1 MADLGATERR
11 RRNRAMPPA
20 LYRFP
25 VGCLAVVLVYVGVST
40 ALFVATRSIL
50 FVALALPGLIVLGY
64 QALRRLR
71 ARQLLAEVRRTCAPR
86 GVRCLIIYSN
96 SPLWEGHVKTHWLPR
111 LGPMADILNWSERA
125 AWQESLAVRVFR
137 QFCFELPRRN
147 FNPAIIVFRG
157 LDDPFVFRF
166 FYAFHEAKEGRPLYL
181 NLLESQ
187 AFEALGV
194 PAEQPGTS
202 LTERPG
208 T

>member
-1 MADLGATERR
+1 
-11 RRNRAMPPA
+11 MPPP

-25 VGCLAVVLVYVGVST
+25 VGCLAVVLVYVGLST

-96 SPLWEGHVKTHWLPR
+96 SPLWEGHV
-111 LGPMADILNWSERA
+111 
-125 AWQESLAVRVFR
+125 ESLAVRVFR

-194 PAEQPGTS
+194 PAAA
-202 LTERPG
+202 
-208 T
+208 